1 MKKTLG
7 FLLNE
12 SRYTAYHLTSIAVFM
27 LGFFVALTST
37 ELGPFA
43 PLLVSTGVYLV
54 VFSLFLQTVFWLKV
68 LLRKVL
74 SPWFA

>member
-1 MKKTLG
+1 MKIVLG

-12 SRYTAYHLTSIAVFM
+12 SRHTAYHLASIAVFM
-27 LGFFVALTST
+27 LGFFVALTAT

-68 LLRKVL
+68 VLRKVFL
-74 SPWFA
+74 PWFA

>member
-1 MKKTLG
+1 MKIVLG

-12 SRYTAYHLTSIAVFM
+12 SRHTAYHLASIAVFM
-27 LGFFVALTST
+27 LGFFVALTAT

-54 VFSLFLQTVFWLKV
+54 VFSMLLQTVFWLKV
-68 LLRKVL
+68 VLRKVL